1 MCAGVCV
8 CESLQ
13 RCVQRCF
20 APRPIVVLRL
30 SVTTLSQGVALRMR
44 TGVSKGM
51 QKGYGKGK
59 VKGKGGRRVGEKKVG
74 NITGAAC
81 DMSLGVS
88 NNEQHS
94 EALKEFGFHI
104 KVKLR

>member
-1 MCAGVCV
+1 MCAEVFCPTTHCCSAVVCYNIKPRGRP
-8 CESLQ
+8 ENAH
-13 RCVQRCF
+13 RC
-20 APRPIVVLRL
+20 
-30 SVTTLSQGVALRMR
+30 
-44 TGVSKGM
+44 VSKGM

-94 EALKEFGFHI
+94 IALKEFGFHI